1 MEDKI
6 SMENQDSLNDAKKIL
21 ANFQEDIELSK
32 IEELIKDNKI
42 EFENKDKVY
51 RVGLLTLKQKE
62 ELYMMKLTKFGQLIK
77 NKDILMEK
85 DLIKIYSERG
95 INIDELIDKIKK
107 FDAEIL
113 TLKLSLG
120 EAIEKNEPE
129 TILKTYEERIITLNQ
144 SKQLIVIQKTNYL
157 STSLESQLENYEAQF
172 ITYLTLELFNDG
184 KWERPFKNFEE
195 FQNCEDED
203 LINKAGTRS
212 ILLQYF

>member
-1 MEDKI
+1 MEEKTSMEDAKRI
-6 SMENQDSLNDAKKIL
+6 LENFN
-21 ANFQEDIELSK
+21 EDIELSK
-32 IEELIKDNKI
+32 VEELIKDNKI
-42 EFENKDKVY
+42 EFENKDKIY
-51 RVGLLTLKQKE
+51 RVGLLTLKEKE
-62 ELYMMKLTKFGQLIK
+62 ELYMMKLSKFGQLIK

-85 DLIKIYSERG
+85 DLIKIYAERG
-95 INIDELIDKIKK
+95 INIEELIDKIKK

-129 TILKTYEERIITLNQ
+129 TILKIYEEKITILTQ

-184 KWERPFKNFEE
+184 KWEKLFKTFEK
-195 FQNCEDED
+195 FQNCEDEN
-203 LINKAGTRS
+203 LINMAGTRS
-212 ILLQYF
+212 MLLQYI